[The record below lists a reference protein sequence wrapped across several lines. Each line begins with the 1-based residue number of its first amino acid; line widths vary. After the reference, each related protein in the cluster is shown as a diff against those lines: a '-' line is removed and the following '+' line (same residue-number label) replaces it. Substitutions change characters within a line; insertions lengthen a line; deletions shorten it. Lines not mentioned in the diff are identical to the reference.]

1 MIMVGC
7 LKSLYDEQG
16 FLTGVPIISP
26 AEALLHRANLEL
38 VEAQRGPMHYQ
49 YKVHTVMQSPYQLA
63 TLPNLLDI
71 IEQLLGPNILLYS
84 VAYIIK
90 EAHSESHVS
99 WHQDLT
105 YWGLDSDAQVSVWL
119 ALSDASEASGC
130 MHMIPG
136 SHTSGQQQH
145 HTTQDKNNV
154 LLSGQT
160 VTNLDTTNAVVT
172 SLAAGQASLHHG
184 WTLHSSKPNTSDDR
198 RIGLNIQYIRPE
210 VRQIKQDYDSAML
223 VRGVDQYHHF
233 HQDRPAQTAFDL
245 DAWHYQ
251 QDLDANLKAIQGNT
265 SQ

>member
-1 MIMVGC
+1 
-7 LKSLYDEQG
+7 
-16 FLTGVPIISP
+16 
-26 AEALLHRANLEL
+26 
-38 VEAQRGPMHYQ
+38 
-49 YKVHTVMQSPYQLA
+49 
-63 TLPNLLDI
+63 
-71 IEQLLGPNILLYS
+71 
-84 VAYIIK
+84 
-90 EAHSESHVS
+90 
-99 WHQDLT
+99 
-105 YWGLDSDAQVSVWL
+105 
-119 ALSDASEASGC
+119 
-130 MHMIPG
+130 
-136 SHTSGQQQH
+136 
-145 HTTQDKNNV
+145 
-154 LLSGQT
+154 
-160 VTNLDTTNAVVT
+160 VT